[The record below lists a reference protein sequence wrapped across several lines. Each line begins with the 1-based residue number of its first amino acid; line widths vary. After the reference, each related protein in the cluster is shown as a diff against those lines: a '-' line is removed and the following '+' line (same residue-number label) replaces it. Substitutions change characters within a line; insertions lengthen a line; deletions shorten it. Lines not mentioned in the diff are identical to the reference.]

1 MPWHDNGLLIAIPY
15 YRNTMKKIIY
25 LLCIG
30 GLLFTFPGCQYFKST
45 HPQADLP
52 DEGTTGMTDKSIL
65 NFAAS
70 VDRTLKDYK
79 KEYSLI
85 YLSGDLSVYAE
96 KYSAHGDGMLYKT
109 YTANGTIS
117 NAVKSYYFKNDSLIL
132 VKERIKLLNQ
142 ETGLFK
148 DIRTYIRNNVTFKI
162 DSRSAGSA
170 DALRTLPYLLVQTAD
185 NKYPDENHTSEIKGI
200 NDAINGTDKF
210 EMVFDN
216 ISTYP
221 DALYIM
227 LKSKKQPNYS
237 ASILVK
243 NKDNYIDSL
252 LNFPALFKDGK
263 LKLKWKVE
271 DNVSIY
277 VPVADTTTSASG
289 LNK

>member
-1 MPWHDNGLLIAIPY
+1 
-15 YRNTMKKIIY
+15 MKNIF

-30 GLLFTFPGCQYFKST
+30 VLLFTLPGCQYFRST
-45 HPQADLP
+45 HPQAELP

-70 VDRTLKDYK
+70 IDRSLRDYK

-96 KYSAHGDGMLYKT
+96 KYSAHNNGLLYKT

-117 NAVKSYYFKNDSLIL
+117 NTLKSYYFKNDSLIL
-132 VKERIKLLNQ
+132 VKERIKLMN
-142 ETGLFK
+142 EEGGVFK

-170 DALRTLPYLLVQTAD
+170 EALRTLPYLIVQAAD
-185 NKYPDENHTSEIKGI
+185 NKYPEENYTSDVKGI

-227 LKSKKQPNYS
+227 LKSKKQPNYR

-252 LNFPALFKDGK
+252 LNFPALFKEGK
-263 LKLKWKVE
+263 LKLKWNIE
-271 DNVSIY
+271 DNMSVY